1 MHKTDI
7 NKNFSEIQSRQKS
20 SVWIIVQTKNTQKTF
35 LNIDKKVLKT
45 QITQGAS
52 FKQRDEVRMFQIY
65 LPNYSK
71 HHKVAT
77 RHRPMS
83 SPHFFKECPRQR
95 WRKG

>member
-71 HHKVAT
+71 HQKVAT
-77 RHRPMS
+77 RHRTMS